1 MGLARVVAA
10 ACRRAKAVVAQ
21 RVGDDD
27 SPRHVLGGIG
37 RPPTDDTNDGT
48 CDPDCS
54 LHEAIDAANTNPGA
68 DDVPVPAG
76 FYLLTLGQL
85 VVSEALATT
94 FSSAE
99 ASTAPVYN

>member
-1 MGLARVVAA
+1 MGPSQRTDRRHGLASGRLLSSRHLPGDQD
-10 ACRRAKAVVAQ
+10 RRHQ
-21 RVGDDD
+21 RWHL
-27 SPRHVLGGIG
+27 R
-37 RPPTDDTNDGT
+37 
-48 CDPDCS
+48 PDCS
-54 LHEAIDAANTNPGA
+54 LREAIDAANTNPGA